1 MNGEQSSNNAQ
12 TQQLNIAG
20 VSKRYKID
28 GKSITTG
35 SIKTFFFYNEDEW
48 LEFYK
53 SKQYTHYPAWVFF
66 YETIA
71 EW

>member
-1 MNGEQSSNNAQ
+1 MEKELNLNEPQ
-12 TQQLNIAG
+12 TQALNIP
-20 VSKRYKID
+20 VIIKRFKID